1 MNYLKKKSTPFL
13 ISMNAYSSYQNLS
26 KYTYTII
33 VNEHLYSFEI
43 NVYKALK
50 TNKVEFWNTTSCTP
64 IYDYYLLH
72 VAVCHEVFHSHPV

>member
-1 MNYLKKKSTPFL
+1 
-13 ISMNAYSSYQNLS
+13 MNAYSSYQNLS

-33 VNEHLYSFEI
+33 VNKHLYSFEI
-43 NVYKALK
+43 NVYKAL
-50 TNKVEFWNTTSCTP
+50 NKDEFWNTTSCTP